1 MIGDNLRAE
10 REKQN
15 LTIRD
20 IEKGTSIRALYI
32 EGIEKGD
39 YAQLPG
45 DVYIKGFIRNY
56 ANFLKLDADA
66 LVKQYVE
73 ETHPESVKPKL
84 KEENREENKADN
96 KAKTAPA
103 KPFATGSDFKERVE
117 HSHRRQNIILLA
129 VTILVVAA
137 GAVYLF
143 GFADSDKSSKAPVQP
158 TQSAQPV
165 QTVTVDKAN
174 QEPAPKVSGVEL
186 NATFTDRCWV
196 SVKVDGKDVFEGT
209 MEKGKTESWKG
220 KENVAIVAG
229 NAGAVTLKLNGQDL
243 GKAGKDGQVIEKTY
257 TSDGETAQSSGSKAA
272 NNDKK
277 DSKK

>member
-1 MIGDNLRAE
+1 MIGDNLRTE

-32 EGIEKGD
+32 ESIEKGD

-45 DVYIKGFIRNY
+45 EVYVKGFIRNY

-66 LVKQYVE
+66 LVKQYVAETNPEAGKPEPE
-73 ETHPESVKPKL
+73 EESKSEDTVK
-84 KEENREENKADN
+84 
-96 KAKTAPA
+96 TTTA
-103 KPFATGSDFKERVE
+103 KPFTTGSDFKERVE
-117 HSHRRQNIILLA
+117 RSHRRQNMMLLA
-129 VTILVVAA
+129 VIILVVAA

-143 GFADSDKSSKAPVQP
+143 GSADSGNSSKAPVQ
-158 TQSAQPV
+158 TAQPA
-165 QTVTVDKAN
+165 QPAKTVDTAK
-174 QEPAPKVSGVEL
+174 QEAAPKVSGVEL
-186 NATFTDRCWV
+186 SATFTDKCWV

-243 GKAGKDGQVIEKTY
+243 GKAGKNGQVVEKTY
-257 TSDGETAQSSGSKAA
+257 TPDGEATQDSNSKEAK
-272 NNDKK
+272 NDKK

>member
-1 MIGDNLRAE
+1 MIGDNLRTE

-32 EGIEKGD
+32 ESIEKGD

-45 DVYIKGFIRNY
+45 EVYVKGFIRNY

-66 LVKQYVE
+66 LLKQYVA
-73 ETHPESVKPKL
+73 ETNPE
-84 KEENREENKADN
+84 A
-96 KAKTAPA
+96 AKTEPEEEPKAENTVKTATA
-103 KPFATGSDFKERVE
+103 KPFNTGSDFKERVE
-117 HSHRRQNIILLA
+117 HSHRRQNMMLLA
-129 VTILVVAA
+129 VIILVVAA

-143 GFADSDKSSKAPVQP
+143 GSADSGKSSKAPVQ
-158 TQSAQPV
+158 TAQPAKN
-165 QTVTVDKAN
+165 VDTSK
-174 QEPAPKVSGVEL
+174 QEAAPKVSGVEL
-186 NATFTDRCWV
+186 SATFTDKCWV

-243 GKAGKDGQVIEKTY
+243 GKAGKDGQVVEKTY
-257 TSDGETAQSSGSKAA
+257 TPDGEATQDSNSKEAK
-272 NNDKK
+272 NDKK

>member
-1 MIGDNLRAE
+1 MIGDNLRTE
-10 REKQN
+10 REKRN

-32 EGIEKGD
+32 ESIEKGD

-45 DVYIKGFIRNY
+45 EVYVKGFIRNY

-66 LVKQYVE
+66 LVKQYVAETNPEAAKPEPEPE
-73 ETHPESVKPKL
+73 EESKLEDTVK
-84 KEENREENKADN
+84 
-96 KAKTAPA
+96 TTTA
-103 KPFATGSDFKERVE
+103 KPFITGSDFKERVE
-117 HSHRRQNIILLA
+117 RSHHRQNMMLLA
-129 VTILVVAA
+129 VIILVVAA

-143 GFADSDKSSKAPVQP
+143 GFADSGKSSKAPVQ
-158 TQSAQPV
+158 TAQPAK
-165 QTVTVDKAN
+165 TVDTAK
-174 QEPAPKVSGVEL
+174 QEAAPKVSGVEL
-186 NATFTDRCWV
+186 SATFTDKCWV

-243 GKAGKDGQVIEKTY
+243 GKAGKDGQVVEKTY
-257 TSDGETAQSSGSKAA
+257 TPDGEATQDSNSKEAK
-272 NNDKK
+272 NDKK
-277 DSKK
+277 DSKQ

>member
-1 MIGDNLRAE
+1 MIGDNLRTE
-10 REKQN
+10 REKRN

-32 EGIEKGD
+32 ESIEKGD

-45 DVYIKGFIRNY
+45 EVYVKGFIRNY

-66 LVKQYVE
+66 LVKQYVAETNPEAAKPEPEPE
-73 ETHPESVKPKL
+73 EESKSEDTVK
-84 KEENREENKADN
+84 
-96 KAKTAPA
+96 TTTA
-103 KPFATGSDFKERVE
+103 KPFITGSDFKERVE
-117 HSHRRQNIILLA
+117 RSHHRQNMMLLA
-129 VTILVVAA
+129 VIILVVAA

-143 GFADSDKSSKAPVQP
+143 GFADSGKSSKV
-158 TQSAQPV
+158 PV
-165 QTVTVDKAN
+165 QTAQPAK
-174 QEPAPKVSGVEL
+174 QEAAPKVSGVEL
-186 NATFTDRCWV
+186 SATFTDKCWV
-196 SVKVDGKDVFEGT
+196 SVKADGKDVFEGT

-243 GKAGKDGQVIEKTY
+243 GKAGKDGQVVEKTY
-257 TSDGETAQSSGSKAA
+257 TPDGEATQDSNSKEAK
-272 NNDKK
+272 NDKK